1 MLKLIPI
8 KVECHSGFEADE
20 YPKCFYWNNNRFEIL
35 EIIDPWYKCDSNTE
49 NQFQIT
55 IRFIQSVINKH
66 YMDVMRIV
74 TEMNGQYL

>member
-35 EIIDPWYKCDSNTE
+35 EIIDP
-49 NQFQIT
+49 
-55 IRFIQSVINKH
+55 
-66 YMDVMRIV
+66 
-74 TEMNGQYL
+74 